1 MIQNTSSDFRY
12 DEIIRY
18 LEQHYQEDLSLSSV
32 ADRFCLSPGYF
43 STIFKKK
50 AGHNFVHYLTYL
62 RIREAKRLLIETK
75 MTISEIATAVGY
87 SSASFFI
94 RSFKKTEDVS
104 PSEYRK
110 SKHA

>member
-1 MIQNTSSDFRY
+1 MSIFT
-12 DEIIRY
+12 
-18 LEQHYQEDLSLSSV
+18 LERRTEVQEKLLEV
-32 ADRFCLSPGYF
+32 GVEL
-43 STIFKKK
+43 
-50 AGHNFVHYLTYL
+50 
-62 RIREAKRLLIETK
+62 IREKGIRK

>member
-1 MIQNTSSDFRY
+1 MMRNTSKDFRY
-12 DEIIRY
+12 DEILKY

-32 ADRFCLSPGYF
+32 AERFSLSPGYF

-50 AGHNFVHYLTYL
+50 AGHNFVHYLTSL
-62 RIREAKRLLIETK
+62 RIREAKRLLLETQ
-75 MTISEIATAVGY
+75 MTISEVALAVGY

-94 RSFKKTEDVS
+94 RSFKKTEGIS

-110 SKHA
+110 GKK